1 MTKEEAVMVQ
11 DVDTLPAQ
19 RSTFKWY
26 EAIHSGH
33 ELPAVRAV
41 VRPDRDVQVTAEAV
55 LVPRIGVHINLAV
68 VRTRPARSS
77 EVMVDNHFLLLI
89 FGGGWVKTE
98 GWRTKKKITQFLIK
112 NNSSGLLER

>member
-41 VRPDRDVQVTAEAV
+41 VRPDRDVQITAEAV
-55 LVPRIGVHINLAV
+55 LVPRIGVQINLGK
-68 VRTRPARSS
+68 S
-77 EVMVDNHFLLLI
+77 
-89 FGGGWVKTE
+89 
-98 GWRTKKKITQFLIK
+98 K
-112 NNSSGLLER
+112 NKAGKVF